1 MPVTLA
7 LVLAALVLGAAPIG
21 NAHPIAVRSI
31 TLTRTGGFVAHND
44 RATVTRRR
52 PAQLRRIAALLP
64 TKLPSKHTLPVC
76 PDCFVETLTVV
87 RGRSQSTYVWSN
99 SPPASLRRVVAEL
112 TPLLRPA

>member
-7 LVLAALVLGAAPIG
+7 LVLASLVLGPG
-21 NAHPIAVRSI
+21 PTSDAHPIAVRSI

-44 RATVTRRR
+44 RVTITRRR

-64 TKLPSKHTLPVC
+64 AKLPSKHTLPVC

-87 RGRSQSTYVWSN
+87 RGRSQSTYVWST
-99 SPPASLRRVVAEL
+99 SRPASLRRVVAAL

>member
-7 LVLAALVLGAAPIG
+7 FVLASLVLGTGPTSD
-21 NAHPIAVRSI
+21 AHPIAVRSI

-64 TKLPSKHTLPVC
+64 AKLPSKHTLSVC

-87 RGRSQSTYVWSN
+87 RGGSQSTYVWSN
-99 SPPASLRRVVAEL
+99 SPPASLRRVVAAL
-112 TPLLRPA
+112 TPLLRPV